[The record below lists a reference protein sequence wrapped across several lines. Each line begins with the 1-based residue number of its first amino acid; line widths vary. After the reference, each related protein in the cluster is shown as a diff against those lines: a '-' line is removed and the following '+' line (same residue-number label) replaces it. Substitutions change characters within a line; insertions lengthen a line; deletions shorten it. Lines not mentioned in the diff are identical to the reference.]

1 MFEGAKDL
9 HQKIDISREG
19 LKKVKKAIGICLLL
33 LAVSTG
39 FAGDI
44 ASFQNLGFS
53 EDGRY
58 YMFGQY
64 GIIEDS
70 LKHYAELYTVDV
82 RANRFVP
89 GGTLDAV
96 YDDLLEP
103 GQSGLGALF
112 TLYQE
117 ADSFISKYRINHM
130 KPGRL
135 LYILVNGETPKSH
148 LEFRDFTGGKSYVVD
163 LLQSTFGSGENVSAS
178 FHITL
183 SVTDKNGTR
192 NSYTVGLPNYRR
204 EGVRGYQIRQILLAP
219 DDSSLVF
226 IVEKKENAESAVN
239 IRYMVETVQIR

>member
-1 MFEGAKDL
+1 
-9 HQKIDISREG
+9 
-19 LKKVKKAIGICLLL
+19 V
-33 LAVSTG
+33 VSQG

-70 LKHYAELYTVDV
+70 LKHYAQLYTVDV

-96 YDDLLEP
+96 YDELLEP

-112 TLYQE
+112 TLYRS
-117 ADSFISKYRINHM
+117 ADSLVSRYRINHM
-130 KPGRL
+130 MPGRL
-135 LYILVNGETPKSH
+135 LYILVNGDTPKAH
-148 LEFRDFTGGKSYVVD
+148 LEFRDFSGGKSYVVD

-178 FHITL
+178 FHINL
-183 SVTDKNGTR
+183 SVTDKTGAR
-192 NSYTVGLPNYRR
+192 QHYTVGLPNYRR
-204 EGVRGYQIRQILLAP
+204 DGVHGYQIRQILIAP
-219 DDSSLVF
+219 DETSLVF